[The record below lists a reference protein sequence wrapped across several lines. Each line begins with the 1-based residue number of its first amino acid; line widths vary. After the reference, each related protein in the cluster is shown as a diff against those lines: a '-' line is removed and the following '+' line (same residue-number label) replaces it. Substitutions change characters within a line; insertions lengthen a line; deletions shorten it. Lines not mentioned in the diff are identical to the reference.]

1 MCKRNKVCIYMFIVV
16 MVLQIIIPALSVILE
31 TSYTLTSEAAD
42 NILETWDN
50 IGAEGSKITAKL
62 YNTKTLYI
70 NGTGKIKDNIN
81 WYKNNLHYELLFKN
95 IIINK
100 GIDDIGKKAFNGC
113 LNLKSVQASYVENIG
128 ESAFERMYKDR
139 NNYYE

>member
-42 NILETWDN
+42 DILETWD
-50 IGAEGSKITAKL
+50 IGAEGSKITASL
-62 YNTKTLYI
+62 YKTKTLYI
-70 NGTGKIKDNIN
+70 KGTGKIKDNIN
-81 WYKNNLHYELLFKN
+81 WYKNNIDYKLLFYN

-100 GIDDIGKKAFNGC
+100 GIDDIGKKAFKGC
-113 LNLKSVQASYVENIG
+113 LNLKSVQVNYVKNIG
-128 ESAFERMYKDR
+128 ESAFERMYKAR

>member
-1 MCKRNKVCIYMFIVV
+1 MCKRNKACIYMFIVV

-100 GIDDIGKKAFNGC
+100 GIDDIGKKPLMVA
-113 LNLKSVQASYVENIG
+113 
-128 ESAFERMYKDR
+128 
-139 NNYYE
+139 

>member
-1 MCKRNKVCIYMFIVV
+1 MYIHVYSSNGATNYNTSTKRYFRDKLYINK
-16 MVLQIIIPALSVILE
+16 
-31 TSYTLTSEAAD
+31 
-42 NILETWDN
+42 
-50 IGAEGSKITAKL
+50 GSKITAKL

-70 NGTGKIKDNIN
+70 NGPGKIKDNIN

-128 ESAFERMYKDR
+128 ESAFERMYKAR

>member
-100 GIDDIGKKAFNGC
+100 KEWVVKMPIPFSHIF
-113 LNLKSVQASYVENIG
+113 L
-128 ESAFERMYKDR
+128 M
-139 NNYYE
+139 NYHVVPWNTLLSL

>member
-1 MCKRNKVCIYMFIVV
+1 MYIHVYSSNGATNYNTSTKRYFRDKLYI
-16 MVLQIIIPALSVILE
+16 
-31 TSYTLTSEAAD
+31 YTLTSEAAD

-128 ESAFERMYKDR
+128 ESAFERMYKAR

>member
-42 NILETWDN
+42 DILETWD
-50 IGAEGSKITAKL
+50 IGAEGSKITARL
-62 YNTKTLYI
+62 YKTKTLYI
-70 NGTGKIKDNIN
+70 KGTGKIKDNIN
-81 WYKNNLHYELLFKN
+81 WYKNNIDYKLLFYN

-100 GIDDIGKKAFNGC
+100 GIDDIGKKAFKGC
-113 LNLKSVQASYVENIG
+113 SELKSVQANHVKNIG
-128 ESAFERMYKDR
+128 ESAFERMYKAR

>member
-42 NILETWDN
+42 DILETWD
-50 IGAEGSKITAKL
+50 IGAEGSKITARL
-62 YNTKTLYI
+62 YKTRTLYI
-70 NGTGKIKDNIN
+70 KGTGKIKDNIN
-81 WYKNNLHYELLFKN
+81 WYKNNIDYKLLFYN

-100 GIDDIGKKAFNGC
+100 GIDDIGKKAFKGC
-113 LNLKSVQASYVENIG
+113 LNLKSVQVNYVKNIG
-128 ESAFERMYKDR
+128 ESAFERMYKAR

>member
-42 NILETWDN
+42 DILETWD
-50 IGAEGSKITAKL
+50 IGAEGSKITARLHK
-62 YNTKTLYI
+62 TKTLYI
-70 NGTGKIKDNIN
+70 KGTGKIKDNIN
-81 WYKNNLHYELLFKN
+81 WYKNNIDYKLLFYN

-100 GIDDIGKKAFNGC
+100 GIDDIGKKAFKGC
-113 LNLKSVQASYVENIG
+113 LNLKSVQANYVKNIG
-128 ESAFERMYKDR
+128 ESAFERMYKAR